1 MPKVS
6 ANPNL
11 VISYHRMR
19 MLVGIL
25 GISLPFTLFIGNTLI
40 NQLGLLNNAD
50 LILSDCQ
57 RLYVP
62 CSSFKDSISDYYYTA
77 VGELFVGTL
86 CAVAF
91 FMFSYRGYPKKD
103 EELLPSDS
111 FMTNLA
117 GICALG
123 VAIFPTSET
132 SCLSD
137 NLRTFISSKYIGFI
151 HYSFATLFFISLSII
166 SLVNFRRTYAVEKF
180 GTMPSHNFYKYC
192 GIGILVSIACIA
204 LYSFTMLPKT
214 PKMIPIVFIFET
226 TALLFF
232 GASWIKKGLIDSN

>member
-6 ANPNL
+6 TNPNL

-25 GISLPFTLFIGNTLI
+25 GISLPFTLLIGNTII
-40 NQLGLLNNAD
+40 NELGLLNND
-50 LILSDCQ
+50 SLVLRDCQ
-57 RLYVP
+57 CFYHP
-62 CSSFKDSISDYYYTA
+62 FSNFKDSISDYYYTT

-91 FMFSYRGYPKKD
+91 FMFSYRGYPKKAG
-103 EELLPSDS
+103 ELMPSDS

-123 VAIFPTSET
+123 VAIFPTSQT

-137 NLRTFISSKYIGFI
+137 NLRTFISSTSIGYI
-151 HYSFATLFFISLSII
+151 HYSFATVFFVSLSIM

-192 GIGILVSIACIA
+192 GIGILVSIAIIA
-204 LYSFTMLPKT
+204 LYSFTPLHETLKN
-214 PKMIPIVFIFET
+214 IPVVFIFET
-226 TALLFF
+226 TSLLFF

>member
-6 ANPNL
+6 TNPNL

-25 GISLPFTLFIGNTLI
+25 GISLPFTLLIGNTII
-40 NQLGLLNNAD
+40 NELGLLNND
-50 LILSDCQ
+50 SLIHRNCQ
-57 RLYVP
+57 CYYHP
-62 CSSFKDSISDYYYTA
+62 YSNFKDSISDYYYTT

-91 FMFSYRGYPKKD
+91 FMFSYRGYTKKAG
-103 EELLPSDS
+103 EFMPSDS

-137 NLRTFISSKYIGFI
+137 NLRTFISSRYIGYI
-151 HYSFATLFFISLSII
+151 HYSFATVFFISLSVMA
-166 SLVNFRRTYAVEKF
+166 LVNFRRTYAVEKF

-192 GIGILVSIACIA
+192 GIGILVSIAIIA
-204 LYSFTMLPKT
+204 LYSFTPLHETLKNT
-214 PKMIPIVFIFET
+214 PVIFIFET
-226 TALLFF
+226 TSLLFF

>member
-6 ANPNL
+6 TNPNL

-19 MLVGIL
+19 MLVGML
-25 GISLPFTLFIGNTLI
+25 GISLPFTLLIGNTII
-40 NQLGLLNNAD
+40 NELGLLNND
-50 LILSDCQ
+50 SLILRECQ
-57 RLYVP
+57 KFYHP
-62 CSSFKDSISDYYYTA
+62 QSNFKDSISDYYYTT

-91 FMFSYRGYPKKD
+91 FMFSYRGYPKKAG
-103 EELLPSDS
+103 EFMPSDS

-123 VAIFPTSET
+123 VAIFPTSQT
-132 SCLSD
+132 GCLSD
-137 NLRTFISSKYIGFI
+137 NLRAFISSTSIGYI
-151 HYSFATLFFISLSII
+151 HYSFATVFFVSLSIM

-192 GIGILVSIACIA
+192 GIGILVSIAIIA
-204 LYSFTMLPKT
+204 IYSFTPLHESLKN
-214 PKMIPIVFIFET
+214 IPVVFIFET
-226 TALLFF
+226 TSLLFF